1 MAAVPP
7 LLTGRDEWLARF
19 DGYLKALRGGYPVEH
34 VCFSGPRGMGKTVLL
49 ERFGEMAR
57 EGQVAARRVE
67 ATGDSTFPAVLAAAL
82 GQMGEQLTS
91 RGAGLR
97 RVRAAVDEVTV
108 TLGGGPIKAEVRAR
122 RPAPLDQAVAE
133 LLTSLGALAA
143 DRGRGVVVLL
153 DEVQAI
159 DAAVIRAL
167 ARGLQACAAAR
178 QPVLLAAGGL
188 PSAPEHIRRA
198 VTYGERFRFA
208 ELGALNPVAVR
219 VALESPAR
227 ALDVGFEPAALD
239 TLVTTSQGYP
249 YLMQLLGRRAWEAAE
264 GGPLITET
272 HVAVAVPAALSE
284 LAASVFAGR
293 WTRITPI
300 ERSYVEAM
308 ASLGDG
314 AVASGAVAQALGR
327 TTQSL
332 SRTRESLI
340 DKGLIAPAGA
350 GYVTFTLPHFARYVR
365 ARSSE
370 PPGATLA
377 AQAFP
382 RPLTPPASPGTRAPR
397 RRRPSDPPSPDQP
410 RSRRR

>member
-1 MAAVPP
+1 
-7 LLTGRDEWLARF
+7 
-19 DGYLKALRGGYPVEH
+19 
-34 VCFSGPRGMGKTVLL
+34 MGKTVLL